1 VAAATSD
8 IEAKGLQCASSTINC
23 ARMSRFS
30 LDPDAVPDA
39 VDGIAVAHAG
49 PVTTVVLSRPDSLN
63 AITLAGW
70 QRIAAVFAD
79 LAKRSELRCVVV
91 HGAGDRAFAAGADI
105 SEFRTHRTTA
115 ASAQHYNES
124 IERALE
130 SIIDLQRPV
139 IAVVRGL
146 AVGGGCELA
155 ASCDLR
161 IASDS
166 ARFGIPIGRLGV
178 TLGYVESR
186 VLTQLIGPARL
197 KDLLFTGRL
206 VDAREA
212 LAIGL
217 VDRVVDAT
225 QLMPAVQDVV
235 EAILCSS
242 PTTIR
247 AAKVVTN
254 MCGRP
259 LTAADRELLAALTVE
274 AYEGAELQ
282 EGIAAFLEKRRP
294 SFESRSPTSV
304 TAC

>member
-1 VAAATSD
+1 
-8 IEAKGLQCASSTINC
+8 
-23 ARMSRFS
+23 MSRYS
-30 LDPDAVPDA
+30 LDPSAVPEA
-39 VDGIAVAHAG
+39 VDGVAVAHAG
-49 PVTTVVLSRPDSLN
+49 PVTTVTLSRPDALN

-70 QRIAAVFAD
+70 RRIAAVFDD
-79 LAKRSELRCVVV
+79 LTKRPELRCVLVQ
-91 HGAGDRAFAAGADI
+91 GAGDRAFAAGADI

-115 ASAQHYNES
+115 AGAQRYNAS

-130 SIIDLQRPV
+130 SIIELQRPV

-161 IASDS
+161 IASDQ

-217 VDRVVDAT
+217 ADRVVAEA
-225 QLMPAVQDVV
+225 QLQSAVEDVL
-235 EAILCSS
+235 EAILCSA
-242 PTTIR
+242 PTTLR

-259 LTAADRELLAALTVE
+259 LTAADSDLLAALTVA
-274 AYEGAELQ
+274 AYEGPELQ
-282 EGIAAFLEKRRP
+282 EGISAFLEKRRP
-294 SFESRSPTSV
+294 SFESQPPTSV

>member
-1 VAAATSD
+1 M
-8 IEAKGLQCASSTINC
+8 
-23 ARMSRFS
+23 AR
-30 LDPDAVPDA
+30 VPLRTL
-39 VDGIAVAHAG
+39 VG
-49 PVTTVVLSRPDSLN
+49 PVTDGY
-63 AITLAGW
+63 AGTTT
-70 QRIAAVFAD
+70 
-79 LAKRSELRCVVV
+79 
-91 HGAGDRAFAAGADI
+91 AAGAQ
-105 SEFRTHRTTA
+105 R
-115 ASAQHYNES
+115 YNAS

-130 SIIDLQRPV
+130 SIIELQRPV

-161 IASDS
+161 IASDQ

-217 VDRVVDAT
+217 ADRVVAEA
-225 QLMPAVQDVV
+225 QLQSAVEDVL
-235 EAILCSS
+235 EAILCSA
-242 PTTIR
+242 PTTLR

-259 LTAADRELLAALTVE
+259 LTAADSDLLAALTVA
-274 AYEGAELQ
+274 AYEGPELQ
-282 EGIAAFLEKRRP
+282 EGISAFLEKRRP
-294 SFESRSPTSV
+294 SFESQPPTSV